1 MPSVR
6 TDRRRGPISGG
17 RAKLGPICSGTG
29 SGRMYLNF
37 LGHGE
42 DDDLVRSVFG
52 GEAYAHLAKV
62 KRAYDPENLLR
73 MNQNVRPA

>member
-1 MPSVR
+1 MQR
-6 TDRRRGPISGG
+6 Y
-17 RAKLGPICSGTG
+17 G

-37 LGHGE
+37 PGHGE
-42 DDDLVRSVFG
+42 DDDLARSALG

>member
-1 MPSVR
+1 
-6 TDRRRGPISGG
+6 
-17 RAKLGPICSGTG
+17 
-29 SGRMYLNF
+29 MYLNF

-42 DDDLVRSVFG
+42 DDDLVRSALG

-73 MNQNVRPA
+73 INQNVRPA

>member
-1 MPSVR
+1 MQWY
-6 TDRRRGPISGG
+6 
-17 RAKLGPICSGTG
+17 G

-37 LGHGE
+37 RGHGE
-42 DDDLVRSVFG
+42 DDDLVRSALG

-73 MNQNVRPA
+73 MNRNVRPHSATEACCRAAGALLSRWRII

>member
-1 MPSVR
+1 
-6 TDRRRGPISGG
+6 
-17 RAKLGPICSGTG
+17 
-29 SGRMYLNF
+29 MYLNF

-52 GEAYAHLAKV
+52 GEAYAPLAKV

>member
-1 MPSVR
+1 MPSIR
-6 TDRRRGPISGG
+6 TDRRRGQYPVGVRSLG
-17 RAKLGPICSGTG
+17 RYAATG
-29 SGRMYLNF
+29 SGHMYLNF

-52 GEAYAHLAKV
+52 GEAYAPLAKV

-73 MNQNVRPA
+73 MKQDVRPA

>member
-1 MPSVR
+1 MQWY
-6 TDRRRGPISGG
+6 
-17 RAKLGPICSGTG
+17 G

-37 LGHGE
+37 PGHGE
-42 DDDLVRSVFG
+42 DDDLVRSALG

-73 MNQNVRPA
+73 MNRNVRPA